1 MRRACLLLL
10 LGPILLAP
18 FALRAASDPEDKP
31 GSRDPGLFSR
41 MPGFHIYSY
50 EELEFDRF
58 EFPVA
63 SGKTQAVEGRR
74 VSVNYY
80 ANEGIKLP
88 SAIQVT
94 RNYTNAVK
102 AIGGKVVYEYEDG
115 GRNYTTFQVAKGN
128 VESWAFVEG
137 SGNGMYSVTVVEK
150 EAMRQDVVANA
161 AAMAGSIRD
170 TGKVALYG
178 ITFDT
183 DRAEVR
189 PESDAT
195 IAEIAK
201 LMKNDAR
208 LSVYVVGHTD
218 NSGAF
223 DHNVKLSQARAASVV
238 KVLTTKHGIA
248 AARLAPF
255 GAGPVSPVASNAT
268 PEGRAKNRRVEIV
281 AQ

>member
-1 MRRACLLLL
+1 MRRGC
-10 LGPILLAP
+10 ILLFLVPALVAP

-31 GSRDPGLFSR
+31 GSKDPGLFSR

-74 VSVNYY
+74 VSVHYY
-80 ANEGIKLP
+80 ANDGIRLP

-183 DRAEVR
+183 DRADVR

-201 LMKNDAR
+201 LLKNDAR

-268 PEGRAKNRRVEIV
+268 AEGRARNRRVEIV